1 MSQALTTELTT
12 DPLGRGYAAMSDAQ
26 AADSLNTANRTVER
40 ATLRAAD
47 IFEAVVLSEYNA
59 LAAAKKA
66 QVDRVLNLAGGDI
79 PVGANS
85 KARAFLLDAFVAGSA
100 TRTALVAAVQHQV
113 SRAAELGLGPVSHQ
127 MIAEARNG

>member
-12 DPLGRGYAAMSDAQ
+12 DPLRRGYAAMSDAQ

-66 QVDRVLNLAGGDI
+66 QVDRVLNLAGDDI

-100 TRTALVAAVQHQV
+100 TRTALAAAVQHQV